1 MNKLWYKKRSSLHG
15 SGLFADTNIKNK
27 EQVIQYIGDKVTKK
41 EGDKRADI
49 QLQKAEKNKK
59 TGMVYV
65 FELNKKYDIDG
76 GVLRNHARFIN
87 HSCDPNCEVEITNN
101 EIWISAIKNI
111 KEDTELTYNYGYPF
125 DSDFEEHICKC
136 GTKKCVGYILSD
148 DDWPKLKKELKKK
161 KKTLKKHLV
170 SIHSV
175 LTIQYQQKQL
185 IQISFLKNLF
195 LLMEIHTG
203 VYNLYS

>member
-1 MNKLWYKKRSSLHG
+1 MHKLWYKKRSSLHG
-15 SGLFADTNIKNK
+15 SGLFAASNIKK
-27 EQVIQYIGDKVTKK
+27 DDQVIQYIGDKVTKK
-41 EGDKRADI
+41 EGDRRADI
-49 QLQKAEKNKK
+49 QLKKAEKNKK

-111 KEDTELTYNYGYPF
+111 KKDTELTYNYGYHF
-125 DSDFEEHICKC
+125 DSDFEQHICKC

-148 DDWPKLKKELKKK
+148 DDWPKLKKYE
-161 KKTLKKHLV
+161 KKHKKD
-170 SIHSV
+170 
-175 LTIQYQQKQL
+175 TR
-185 IQISFLKNLF
+185 
-195 LLMEIHTG
+195 
-203 VYNLYS
+203 

>member
-15 SGLFADTNIKNK
+15 SGLFAASNIKK
-27 EQVIQYIGDKVTKK
+27 DEQVIQYIGDKVTKK

-49 QLQKAEKNKK
+49 QLKKAEKNKK

-87 HSCDPNCEVEITNN
+87 HSCDPNCEVEISKN

-111 KEDTELTYNYGYPF
+111 KEGTELTYNYGYPF

-161 KKTLKKHLV
+161 K
-170 SIHSV
+170 
-175 LTIQYQQKQL
+175 
-185 IQISFLKNLF
+185 
-195 LLMEIHTG
+195 
-203 VYNLYS
+203 